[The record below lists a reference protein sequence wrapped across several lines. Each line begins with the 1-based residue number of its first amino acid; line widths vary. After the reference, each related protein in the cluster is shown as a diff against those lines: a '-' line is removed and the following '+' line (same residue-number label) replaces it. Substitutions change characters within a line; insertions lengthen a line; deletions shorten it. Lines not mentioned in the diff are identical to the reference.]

1 MKRLTSILLSTF
13 GVCTLVAALAPVALA
28 APPRQAQVTLTY
40 WTQDANPAI
49 PKEIADFERAYP
61 NVKIKLTVFG
71 TNAYLQA
78 VKVAASSNTLPD
90 IMYEGLGRT
99 LANFYEAHGLVLDL
113 TKYAQ
118 QNGWYKQFLPLAFKI
133 NDYQGR
139 VYGIPTIV
147 MGMGVFY
154 RKDIFARYH
163 IAVPRTFAQFEAAL
177 VTLKA
182 HGIIGVSMGGVGSW
196 LTMRLT
202 DALLEH
208 YAGPALNDKI
218 QSRRASWNSKPVI
231 EAFTTLKDW
240 TEKGYFTPG
249 FLSIN
254 PQDDEIPWMQGKAA
268 MVFEGPWVDSQ
279 LITSHQDLSKY
290 GFFPFPEDQTPNR
303 LSVFAQQIMIASRC
317 QHVPEALDFIQYMTS
332 KANLTKY
339 AAVLPGPFARI
350 GVGNPGQPH
359 TAQIKDLLLHATSFY
374 MPTDQ
379 NLPETL
385 VQRFFQGQD
394 SVVAGTMTPAQ
405 AAAFIQQQIET
416 YHGS

>member
-1 MKRLTSILLSTF
+1 MKRLRVVLLGAF
-13 GVCTLVAALAPVALA
+13 IACTLLAGLTPAARAASAP
-28 APPRQAQVTLTY
+28 VTLTY

-49 PKEIADFERAYP
+49 PREIADFERAYP

-118 QNGWYKQFLPLAFKI
+118 QDGWYRQFLPLAFKI

-163 IAVPRTFAQFEAAL
+163 IAVPQTFDQFVAAL
-177 VTLKA
+177 ATLKA

-218 QSRRASWNSKPVI
+218 QSRHASWDSKPVI
-231 EAFTTLKDW
+231 ESFTTLKEW
-240 TEKGYFTPG
+240 TDKGYFTPG

-279 LITSHQDLSKY
+279 LISSHQNLNKY

-303 LSVFAQQIMIASRC
+303 LSVFAQQIMIAARC
-317 QHVPEALDFIQYMTS
+317 QHVPEALDFIQYMDS
-332 KANLTKY
+332 RANLTKY

-350 GVGNPGQPH
+350 GVASPGQPH
-359 TAQIKDLLLHATSFY
+359 TAQIKSLLLHATSFY

-379 NLPETL
+379 NLPEAL

-394 SVVAGTMTPAQ
+394 SVVAGTMTPVQ
-405 AAAFIQQQIET
+405 AASFIQQQIAT